1 MIIDKKITATTKG
14 GCSYVEPTFSKGRP
28 PASGDAE
35 LSLAIFLPV
44 FNILNMKLAVL
55 NCG

>member
-1 MIIDKKITATTKG
+1 MEKKITATTKG

-28 PASGDAE
+28 RACGDAE
-35 LSLAIFLPV
+35 LSLAITLRV
-44 FNILNMKLAVL
+44 FSILNMKLAVL